1 MSQSQM
7 VRNLSLGEYFLRRY
21 QNVARPYTFS
31 ASNADEFETWKEA
44 FGARLAEAM
53 GPLPEACDLDP
64 ITLERVDAGS
74 YWREKV
80 LFNAEPDMAVVAYV
94 LVPKDLAAGE
104 RRPAI
109 LAAHGHGNGKDD
121 VCRIDHGESDRVDK
135 IAELNYGYAVE
146 LVERGYVVIA
156 PDCRGFGERRL
167 GGSLPPRD
175 SCNVLFNKAMLFG
188 INLLT
193 LNVWDAMQ
201 SITYL
206 QSRPEVDP
214 DRIGCVGLSYGGTM
228 TLFTTAMD
236 ERIKCA
242 VVSCY
247 LNSFGA
253 FALGRGNFC
262 GAQIP
267 PGLLADGDM
276 SDVACLI
283 GPRPLLVESGI
294 RDTGFP
300 IAASRKAAADVRR
313 CYEAAG
319 VSERFDVDE
328 FDAGHRWSG
337 RKAYDWLEKWL

>member
-1 MSQSQM
+1 MSQSQTL
-7 VRNLSLGEYFLRRY
+7 RNLSLGEYLLRRY
-21 QNVARPYTFS
+21 RDAERPYAFS
-31 ASNADEFETWKEA
+31 ASTPGEFETWKEA
-44 FGARLAEAM
+44 FAARLAAAM
-53 GPLPEACDLDP
+53 GLLPEACDLDP
-64 ITLERVDAGS
+64 ITLERVDEGS

-80 LFNAEPDMAVVAYV
+80 LFNSELDMAVVAYV

-121 VCRIDHGESDRVDK
+121 VCCIDHGESDRVDK
-135 IAELNYGYAVE
+135 IAELNYGYARE
-146 LVERGYVVIA
+146 LALRGYVVIA
-156 PDCRGFGERRL
+156 PDWRGFGERRL

-175 SCNVLFNKAMLFG
+175 SCNVLFNKGMLFG
-188 INLLT
+188 VNLLT

-201 SITYL
+201 SVTYL

-242 VVSCY
+242 VVSGY
-247 LNSFGA
+247 LNSFGS

-300 IAASRKAAADVRR
+300 IDASREAAAAVRR
-313 CYEAAG
+313 SYEVAG
-319 VSERFDVDE
+319 VPERFDVDE

-337 RKAYDWLEKWL
+337 RKAYDWLERWL